1 MESVHR
7 NNPTVGQFV
16 FTAGSDF
23 QQNGRVF
30 FKGFPS
36 AEQSAVFQINKC
48 SLDGFECNGIVR
60 VCNQMISKQK
70 TPFKIELF

>member
-1 MESVHR
+1 MENLHR

-23 QQNGRVF
+23 QQNVF
-30 FKGFPS
+30 LKGFPS

-48 SLDGFECNGIVR
+48 SLDGFECNGKVR

>member
-1 MESVHR
+1 MENVHR

-16 FTAGSDF
+16 FTAGADF
-23 QQNGRVF
+23 QQNGRGF

-48 SLDGFECNGIVR
+48 SLDGFECNGKVR
-60 VCNQMISKQK
+60 VRNQMISKQK